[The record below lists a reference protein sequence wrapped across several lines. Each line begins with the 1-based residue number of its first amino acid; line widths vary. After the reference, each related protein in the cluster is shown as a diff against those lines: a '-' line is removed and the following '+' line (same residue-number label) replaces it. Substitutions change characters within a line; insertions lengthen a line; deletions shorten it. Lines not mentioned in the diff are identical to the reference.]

1 MQFSTWGLGF
11 FGFVYL
17 FFVCFGLFFYGGGLS
32 QGLILMLTAATL
44 KKISFLDLIYSAS
57 NSLVENKLNS
67 IQYSR
72 YN

>member
-17 FFVCFGLFFYGGGLS
+17 FFVCFGLFFYGGVKS
-32 QGLILMLTAATL
+32 RVNSDADSSYL